1 MSQPSQSPQPPVKP
15 SPIGRFFR
23 LLGRIIDALRT
34 FIGRLLFVLVL
45 VVVLLLI
52 FGGPTPLQVPEGGL
66 VVINPRGPVVEQPG
80 EVDPATLLL
89 GSGEL
94 ATTPVRDIIETLKR
108 AAEDERIAGVVL
120 NLGEMTSISPAN
132 LETVGAALQAFKTSG
147 KSLTAHGDYYDQA
160 QYLLASYADTVF
172 LHPMGQVLLPGYGGS
187 QLFYNELL
195 DKLGVNVHIFR
206 VGTYKAAVEPF
217 ERNNM
222 SEESRANSQQLVDE
236 LWQHY
241 LTQVAENRGLSEQLL
256 RSYTNDFADHLLASD
271 GDTAMTALEHGLVDE
286 LISRPQLRN
295 RLRELAGGA
304 EGDAAA
310 GTIEFQQYLTLT
322 SRPHLPKEN
331 EIGVIVAEGTIDV
344 GDQPRGVI
352 GADSLAALIRE
363 ARRDDSVK
371 AVVLR
376 IDSPGGSALASELI
390 RQELDLLQSSG
401 KPLVVSMGGTAAS
414 GGYWISAMADEIWA
428 SPVTITGSIGIFG
441 MIPTFEGSLASIGVY
456 ADGVSTTPLTRA
468 DSFTGLSAQLATVF
482 QATVEDGYRR
492 FLRLVAEGRGMTEEQ
507 VDAVGQ
513 GQVWSGAQAQQ
524 YGLVDQLGD
533 LDDAVAAAARLAE
546 VNDYQMRYIET
557 PMSPGEVLLQG
568 MAQNIVS
575 VALGNVL
582 LGSDGQAA
590 LGGAVQANILGG
602 WQRMFFDLA
611 ALRLNDPLNLY
622 TLCEFCA
629 VLH

>member
-1 MSQPSQSPQPPVKP
+1 MSQSPRTP

-23 LLGRIIDALRT
+23 LLGRTIDTLRT

-45 VVVLLLI
+45 VVVLLLL
-52 FGGPTPLQVPEGGL
+52 FGGPTPLQVPDGGL

-94 ATTPVRDIIETLKR
+94 ATTPVRDITDTLKR

-120 NLGEMTSISPAN
+120 NLGEMTGISPAN
-132 LETVGAALQAFKTSG
+132 LETVGAALQAFKASG
-147 KSLTAHGDYYDQA
+147 KSLIAHGDYYDQA

-236 LWQHY
+236 LWQRY

-256 RSYTNDFADHLLASD
+256 RSYTNDFGDHLLASD

-310 GTIEFQQYLTLT
+310 GTIEFQQYLSVTDA
-322 SRPHLPKEN
+322 PYLPAEN

-363 ARRDDSVK
+363 ARRDDSIK

-376 IDSPGGSALASELI
+376 IDSPGGLALASELI

-428 SPVTITGSIGIFG
+428 SPVTVTGSIGIFG

-468 DSFTGLSAQLATVF
+468 DPFTGVSGPLATVF

-546 VNDYQMRYIET
+546 VTDYQMRYIET

-568 MAQNIVS
+568 MAQNIGS
-575 VALGNVL
+575 VAAGKML
-582 LGSDGQAA
+582 LGGDGNAA
-590 LGGAVQANILGG
+590 LGGAIQANILGG
-602 WQRMFFDLA
+602 WQRMFSDLS

-629 VLH
+629 VLR

>member
-1 MSQPSQSPQPPVKP
+1 MSQPSPVKP

-23 LLGRIIDALRT
+23 LLGRTIDVLRT
-34 FIGRLLFVLVL
+34 FIGRLLFVIIL

-94 ATTPVRDIIETLKR
+94 ATTPVRDITETLKR
-108 AAEDERIAGVVL
+108 AAEDARIAGVVL
-120 NLGEMTSISPAN
+120 NLGKMTSISPAN
-132 LETVGAALQAFKTSG
+132 LETIGAALQAFKASG

-187 QLFYNELL
+187 QLFYKELL

-236 LWQHY
+236 LWQRY

-256 RSYTNDFADHLLASD
+256 RSYTNDFAVHLLASD

-310 GTIEFQQYLTLT
+310 GTIEFQQYLALT
-322 SRPHLPKEN
+322 RRPHLPSEN
-331 EIGVIVAEGTIDV
+331 EIGVIVAEGTIDM
-344 GDQPRGVI
+344 GDQPRGVV

-428 SPVTITGSIGIFG
+428 SPATVTGSIGIFG
-441 MIPTFEGSLASIGVY
+441 MIPTFEGSLASVGVY

-468 DSFTGLSAQLATVF
+468 DPFTGVSEQLATVF

-513 GQVWSGAQAQQ
+513 GQVWSGAQAQE
-524 YGLVDQLGD
+524 YGLVDQLGG

-568 MAQNIVS
+568 MAQNIGALASKNVS
-575 VALGNVL
+575 
-582 LGSDGQAA
+582 
-590 LGGAVQANILGG
+590 LGG
-602 WQRMFFDLA
+602 WQRMFSDLSVV
-611 ALRLNDPLNLY
+611 RLNDPLNLY
-622 TLCEFCA
+622 TLCELC
-629 VLH
+629 VDLGSE

>member
-1 MSQPSQSPQPPVKP
+1 MSQPLQPPLKS
-15 SPIGRFFR
+15 SPLRRVFR
-23 LLGRIIDALRT
+23 LLGRAIDTLRT
-34 FIGRLLFVLVL
+34 FIGRLLFVMVL

-66 VVINPRGPVVEQPG
+66 VVINPRGPVVEQAG

-94 ATTPVRDIIETLKR
+94 ETTPVRDITEALKR
-108 AAEDERIAGVVL
+108 ASEDERIAGVVL

-132 LETVGAALQAFKTSG
+132 LETVGAALQAFKASG

-160 QYLLASYADTVF
+160 QYLLASYADTVI

-236 LWQHY
+236 LWQRY

-271 GDTAMTALEHGLVDE
+271 GDTAVTALEHGLVDE
-286 LISRPQLRN
+286 LLSRPQLRN

-310 GTIEFQQYLTLT
+310 GTIEFQQYLALT
-322 SRPHLPKEN
+322 SRPHLPSEN

-363 ARRDDSVK
+363 ARRDDNVK

-390 RQELDLLQSSG
+390 RQELDQLQSTG

-441 MIPTFEGSLASIGVY
+441 MIPTFEGSLASVGVY

-468 DSFTGLSAQLATVF
+468 DPFTGVSEQLATVF
-482 QATVEDGYRR
+482 QATVEDGYQR

-513 GQVWSGAQAQQ
+513 GQVWSGAQAQKF
-524 YGLVDQLGD
+524 GLVDELGD

-568 MAQNIVS
+568 MAQNIGS
-575 VALGNVL
+575 VALAKMAFDGDSAAG
-582 LGSDGQAA
+582 LGTAI
-590 LGGAVQANILGG
+590 QANILGG
-602 WQRMFFDLA
+602 WQRMFSDLA

-629 VLH
+629 VLR

>member
-1 MSQPSQSPQPPVKP
+1 MSQPSPVRP

-23 LLGRIIDALRT
+23 LLGRTIDVLRT
-34 FIGRLLFVLVL
+34 FLGRLLFVFVL
-45 VVVLLLI
+45 VVGLLLI

-94 ATTPVRDIIETLKR
+94 ATTPVRDITDTLKR

-132 LETVGAALQAFKTSG
+132 LESVGAALQAFKSSG

-160 QYLLASYADTVF
+160 QYLLASYADTIF

-187 QLFYNELL
+187 QLFYKELL

-236 LWQHY
+236 LWQRY

-271 GDTAMTALEHGLVDE
+271 GDTALTALEHGLVDE
-286 LISRPQLRN
+286 LVSRPQLRN

-310 GTIEFQQYLTLT
+310 GTIEFQQYLSVTDT
-322 SRPHLPKEN
+322 PYLPTGS
-331 EIGVIVAEGTIDV
+331 EIGVIVAEGTIDM
-344 GDQPRGVI
+344 GDQPRGVV

-363 ARRDDSVK
+363 ARRDESVK

-428 SPVTITGSIGIFG
+428 SPVTVTGSIGIFG
-441 MIPTFEGSLASIGVY
+441 LIPTFESSMASIGVY

-468 DSFTGLSAQLATVF
+468 DPFTGVSEQLATVF

-568 MAQNIVS
+568 MAQNIGALASKNVS
-575 VALGNVL
+575 
-582 LGSDGQAA
+582 
-590 LGGAVQANILGG
+590 LGG
-602 WQRMFFDLA
+602 WQRMFSDLS

-622 TLCEFCA
+622 TLCEFC
-629 VLH
+629 VDLGLDLGSE

>member
-1 MSQPSQSPQPPVKP
+1 MSQPSPIKP

-23 LLGRIIDALRT
+23 LLGRTIDVLRT

-80 EVDPATLLL
+80 ELDPATLLL

-94 ATTPVRDIIETLKR
+94 ATTPLRDITEALKR

-120 NLGEMTSISPAN
+120 NLGEMTSISAAN
-132 LETVGAALQAFKTSG
+132 LETVGAALKEFKASG

-236 LWQHY
+236 LWQRY

-271 GDTAMTALEHGLVDE
+271 GDTAATALEHGLVDE

-310 GTIEFQQYLTLT
+310 GTIEFQQYLSVTHMPSLAT
-322 SRPHLPKEN
+322 EAEN

-352 GADSLAALIRE
+352 GADSLSALIRE

-390 RQELDLLQSSG
+390 RQELDLLQSTG

-428 SPVTITGSIGIFG
+428 SPVTVTGSIGIFG

-468 DSFTGLSAQLATVF
+468 DPFTGVSGPLATVF

-546 VNDYQMRYIET
+546 VTDYQMRYIET

-568 MAQNIVS
+568 MAQNIGSAWLQGWLFGDAVS
-575 VALGNVL
+575 DVTIP
-582 LGSDGQAA
+582 
-590 LGGAVQANILGG
+590 ANLLGG
-602 WQRMFFDLA
+602 WQRMFSDLA

>member
-1 MSQPSQSPQPPVKP
+1 MSQPLQPPLKS
-15 SPIGRFFR
+15 SPLRRVFR
-23 LLGRIIDALRT
+23 LLGRAIDTLRT
-34 FIGRLLFVLVL
+34 FIGRLLFVIVL

-94 ATTPVRDIIETLKR
+94 ETTPVRDITEALKR
-108 AAEDERIAGVVL
+108 ASEDERIAGVVL

-132 LETVGAALQAFKTSG
+132 LETVGAALQAFKASG

-160 QYLLASYADTVF
+160 QYLLASYADTVI

-236 LWQHY
+236 LWQSY

-256 RSYTNDFADHLLASD
+256 RSYTNDFAGHLLAAD
-271 GDTAMTALEHGLVDE
+271 GDTAATALEHGLVDE
-286 LISRPQLRN
+286 LLSRPQLRN

-310 GTIEFQQYLTLT
+310 GTIEFQQYLSVTDTPYLST
-322 SRPHLPKEN
+322 EN

-390 RQELDLLQSSG
+390 RQELDVLQSTG

-441 MIPTFEGSLASIGVY
+441 MIPTFEGSLASVGVY

-468 DSFTGLSAQLATVF
+468 DPFTGVSEQLATVF
-482 QATVEDGYRR
+482 QATVEDGYQR

-568 MAQNIVS
+568 MAQNIGS
-575 VALGNVL
+575 AGLGGWLFGRTGSDVALP
-582 LGSDGQAA
+582 
-590 LGGAVQANILGG
+590 ANILGG
-602 WQRMFFDLA
+602 WQRMFSDLA

-622 TLCEFCA
+622 TLCEFCT
-629 VLH
+629 VLR

>member
-1 MSQPSQSPQPPVKP
+1 MSQPSQSPLKS
-15 SPIGRFFR
+15 SPLRRAFR
-23 LLGRIIDALRT
+23 LLGRAIDTLRT
-34 FIGRLLFVLVL
+34 FIGRLLFVIVL

-94 ATTPVRDIIETLKR
+94 ETTPVRDITDALKR

-120 NLGEMTSISPAN
+120 NLGEMTSISAAN
-132 LETVGAALQAFKTSG
+132 LETVGAALQAFKGSG

-160 QYLLASYADTVF
+160 QYLLASYADTVI

-236 LWQHY
+236 LWQSY

-256 RSYTNDFADHLLASD
+256 RSYTNDFADHLLAAD
-271 GDTAMTALEHGLVDE
+271 GDTAATALEHGLVDE
-286 LISRPQLRN
+286 LLSRPQLRN

-304 EGDAAA
+304 ESDAAA
-310 GTIEFQQYLTLT
+310 GTIEFQQYLALT
-322 SRPHLPKEN
+322 TRPHLPSEN

-390 RQELDLLQSSG
+390 RQELDVLQSTG

-441 MIPTFEGSLASIGVY
+441 MIPTFEGSLASVGVY

-468 DSFTGLSAQLATVF
+468 DPFTGVSEQLATVF
-482 QATVEDGYRR
+482 QATVEDGYQR

-513 GQVWSGAQAQQ
+513 GQVWSGAQAQKF
-524 YGLVDQLGD
+524 GLVDELGD

-568 MAQNIVS
+568 MAQNIGS
-575 VALGNVL
+575 VALARMAFDGDSAAG
-582 LGSDGQAA
+582 LGTAI
-590 LGGAVQANILGG
+590 QANILGG
-602 WQRMFFDLA
+602 WQRMFSDLA

-629 VLH
+629 VLR

>member
-1 MSQPSQSPQPPVKP
+1 MSQSPRTP

-23 LLGRIIDALRT
+23 LLGRTIDVLRT

-45 VVVLLLI
+45 VVVLLLV
-52 FGGPTPLQVPEGGL
+52 FGGPTPLQVPDGGL

-94 ATTPVRDIIETLKR
+94 ATTPVRDITDTLKR
-108 AAEDERIAGVVL
+108 AAEDERISGVVL

-132 LETVGAALQAFKTSG
+132 LETVGAALQAFKASG

-236 LWQHY
+236 LWQRY

-271 GDTAMTALEHGLVDE
+271 GDTATTALEHGLVDE

-310 GTIEFQQYLTLT
+310 GTIEFQQYLALT
-322 SRPHLPKEN
+322 SRPHLPTEN

-390 RQELDLLQSSG
+390 RQELDLLQSTG

-468 DSFTGLSAQLATVF
+468 DPFTGVSGQLATVF

-568 MAQNIVS
+568 MAQNIGS
-575 VALGNVL
+575 VALGEML
-582 LGSDGQAA
+582 LGGDGQAA
-590 LGGAVQANILGG
+590 LGGAIQANILGG
-602 WQRMFFDLA
+602 WQRMFSDLS

-629 VLH
+629 VLR

>member
-1 MSQPSQSPQPPVKP
+1 MSQSPRTP

-23 LLGRIIDALRT
+23 LLGRTIDTLRT

-45 VVVLLLI
+45 VVVLLLL
-52 FGGPTPLQVPEGGL
+52 FGGPTPLQVPDGGL

-94 ATTPVRDIIETLKR
+94 ATTPVRDITDTLKR

-132 LETVGAALQAFKTSG
+132 LETVGAALQAFKASG
-147 KSLTAHGDYYDQA
+147 KSLIAHGDYYDQA

-222 SEESRANSQQLVDE
+222 SDESRANSQQLVDE
-236 LWQHY
+236 LWQRY
-241 LTQVAENRGLSEQLL
+241 LSQVAENRGLSEQLL

-271 GDTAMTALEHGLVDE
+271 GDTAATALEHGLVDE

-310 GTIEFQQYLTLT
+310 GTIEFQQYLSVTDA
-322 SRPHLPKEN
+322 PYLPTEN

-363 ARRDDSVK
+363 ARRDDSIK

-390 RQELDLLQSSG
+390 RQELDLLQSTG

-468 DSFTGLSAQLATVF
+468 DPFTGVSGQLATVF

-568 MAQNIVS
+568 MAQNIGS
-575 VALGNVL
+575 VALGEML
-582 LGSDGQAA
+582 LGGDGQAA
-590 LGGAVQANILGG
+590 LGGAIQANILGG
-602 WQRMFFDLA
+602 WQRMFSDLS

-629 VLH
+629 VLR

>member
-1 MSQPSQSPQPPVKP
+1 MSQPSLL
-15 SPIGRFFR
+15 GRFFR
-23 LLGRIIDALRT
+23 ILGRSIDALRT
-34 FIGRLLFVLVL
+34 FFGRLLFVFVLVIVLVL
-45 VVVLLLI
+45 L
-52 FGGPTPLQVPEGGL
+52 FGGSTPLQVPDGGL

-94 ATTPVRDIIETLKR
+94 NTTPLRDITETLKR
-108 AAEDERIAGVVL
+108 AAEDERITGVVL

-132 LETVGAALQAFKTSG
+132 LETVGAALQTFKESG
-147 KSLTAHGDYYDQA
+147 KSLIAHGDYYDQA
-160 QYLLASYADTVF
+160 QYLLASYADTVI

-222 SEESRANSQQLVDE
+222 SDESRANSQQLVDE
-236 LWQHY
+236 LWQRY
-241 LTQVAENRGLSEQLL
+241 LTQVAQNRGLSEQLL
-256 RSYTNDFADHLLASD
+256 RSYTNDFGDHLRASD
-271 GDTAMTALEHGLVDE
+271 GDTAATALEHGLVDE
-286 LISRPQLRN
+286 LLSRPQLRN
-295 RLRELAGGA
+295 HLRELAGGS

-310 GTIEFQQYLTLT
+310 GTIEFQQYLALT
-322 SRPHLPKEN
+322 SGSDLPREN

-344 GDQPRGVI
+344 GDQPRGVV

-363 ARRDDSVK
+363 ARRDDNVK

-376 IDSPGGSALASELI
+376 IDSPGGSAMASELI
-390 RQELDLLQSSG
+390 RQELDLLQTSG

-414 GGYWISAMADEIWA
+414 GGYWIAAMADEIWA
-428 SPVTITGSIGIFG
+428 SPATITGSIGIFG

-468 DSFTGLSAQLATVF
+468 DPFTGISEPLAAVF

-492 FLRLVAEGRGMTEEQ
+492 FLRLVAGGRGMTEEQ

-513 GQVWSGAQAQQ
+513 GQVWSGTQAQQ
-524 YGLVDQLGD
+524 YGLVDYLGD
-533 LDDAVAAAARLAE
+533 LDDAIEAAARLAE
-546 VNDYQMRYIET
+546 VNDYRMRYIET
-557 PMSPGEVLLQG
+557 PMSPGEMLLQG
-568 MAQNIVS
+568 MAQNIGA
-575 VALGNVL
+575 VALGNV
-582 LGSDGQAA
+582 S
-590 LGGAVQANILGG
+590 LGG
-602 WQRMFFDLA
+602 WQRMFSDLA

-622 TLCEFCA
+622 TLCEFC
-629 VLH
+629 LNLGSE

>member
-1 MSQPSQSPQPPVKP
+1 MSQPSPIKP

-23 LLGRIIDALRT
+23 LLGRTIDVLRT
-34 FIGRLLFVLVL
+34 FIGRLLFVIIL

-94 ATTPVRDIIETLKR
+94 ATTPVRDITDTLKR

-132 LETVGAALQAFKTSG
+132 LETVGAALQAFKASG

-160 QYLLASYADTVF
+160 QYLLASYADTIF

-187 QLFYNELL
+187 QLFYKELL

-236 LWQHY
+236 LWQRY

-304 EGDAAA
+304 DGDTAA
-310 GTIEFQQYLTLT
+310 GTIEFQQYLSVTDT
-322 SRPHLPKEN
+322 PFPQTEN
-331 EIGVIVAEGTIDV
+331 EIGVIVAEGTIDM
-344 GDQPRGVI
+344 GDQPRGVV
-352 GADSLAALIRE
+352 GADSLAALIRD
-363 ARRDDSVK
+363 ARRDESVK

-390 RQELDLLQSSG
+390 RQELDLLQSTG

-468 DSFTGLSAQLATVF
+468 DPFTGVSEQLATVF

-492 FLRLVAEGRGMTEEQ
+492 FLRLVAEGRSMTEEQ

-568 MAQNIVS
+568 MAQNIGSVVS
-575 VALGNVL
+575 
-582 LGSDGQAA
+582 GS
-590 LGGAVQANILGG
+590 VSLGG
-602 WQRMFFDLA
+602 WQRMFSDLS

-622 TLCEFCA
+622 TLCEFC
-629 VLH
+629 VDLGLDLGSE

>member
-1 MSQPSQSPQPPVKP
+1 MSQPSQSPQ
-15 SPIGRFFR
+15 SPLKSSPLRRVFR
-23 LLGRIIDALRT
+23 LLGRAIDTLRT
-34 FIGRLLFVLVL
+34 FIGRLLFVIVL

-52 FGGPTPLQVPEGGL
+52 FGGPTPQQVPEGGL

-94 ATTPVRDIIETLKR
+94 ATTPVRDITDALKR

-132 LETVGAALQAFKTSG
+132 LETVGAALQAFKASG

-160 QYLLASYADTVF
+160 QYLLASYADTVI

-236 LWQHY
+236 LWQSY

-256 RSYTNDFADHLLASD
+256 RSYTNDFADHLLAAD
-271 GDTAMTALEHGLVDE
+271 GDTAATALEHGLVDE
-286 LISRPQLRN
+286 LLSRPQLRN

-304 EGDAAA
+304 ESDAAA
-310 GTIEFQQYLTLT
+310 GTIEFQQYLALT
-322 SRPHLPKEN
+322 TRPHLPSEN

-390 RQELDLLQSSG
+390 RQELDVLQSTG

-441 MIPTFEGSLASIGVY
+441 MIPTFEGSLASVGVY

-468 DSFTGLSAQLATVF
+468 DPFTGVSEQLATVF
-482 QATVEDGYRR
+482 QATVEDGYQR

-513 GQVWSGAQAQQ
+513 GQVWSGAQAQKF
-524 YGLVDQLGD
+524 GLVDELGD

-568 MAQNIVS
+568 MAQNIGS
-575 VALGNVL
+575 VALARMAFDGDSAAG
-582 LGSDGQAA
+582 LGTAI
-590 LGGAVQANILGG
+590 QANILGG
-602 WQRMFFDLA
+602 WQRMFSDLA

-629 VLH
+629 VLR

>member
-1 MSQPSQSPQPPVKP
+1 MSQSPRTP

-23 LLGRIIDALRT
+23 LLGRTIDTLRT

-45 VVVLLLI
+45 VVVLLLL
-52 FGGPTPLQVPEGGL
+52 FGGPTPLQVPDGGL

-94 ATTPVRDIIETLKR
+94 ATTPVRDITDTLKR

-132 LETVGAALQAFKTSG
+132 LETVGAALQAFKASG
-147 KSLTAHGDYYDQA
+147 KSLIAHGDYYDQA

-236 LWQHY
+236 LWQRY

-271 GDTAMTALEHGLVDE
+271 GDTATTALEHGLVDE

-310 GTIEFQQYLTLT
+310 GTIEFQQYLSVTDA
-322 SRPHLPKEN
+322 PYLPAEN

-428 SPVTITGSIGIFG
+428 SPVTVTGSIGIFG

-456 ADGVSTTPLTRA
+456 ADGVSTTSLTRA
-468 DSFTGLSAQLATVF
+468 DPFTGVSGPLATVF

-568 MAQNIVS
+568 MAQNIGS
-575 VALGNVL
+575 MALGKAL
-582 LGSDGQAA
+582 LGGDGQAA

-602 WQRMFFDLA
+602 WQRMFSDLA

-629 VLH
+629 VLR

>member
-1 MSQPSQSPQPPVKP
+1 MPHDHGIDYLMSQPSLL
-15 SPIGRFFR
+15 GRFFR
-23 LLGRIIDALRT
+23 ILGRSIDALRT
-34 FIGRLLFVLVL
+34 FLGRLLFVFFLII
-45 VVVLLLI
+45 VVILL
-52 FGGPTPLQVPEGGL
+52 FGGPTPLQVPDGGL
-66 VVINPRGPVVEQPG
+66 VVINPRGPVGEQPG

-94 ATTPVRDIIETLKR
+94 NTTPLRDITETLKR
-108 AAEDERIAGVVL
+108 AAEDERITGVVL

-132 LETVGAALQAFKTSG
+132 LETVGAALQSFKESG
-147 KSLTAHGDYYDQA
+147 KSLIAHGDYYDQA

-222 SEESRANSQQLVDE
+222 SDESRANSQQLVDE
-236 LWQHY
+236 LWQRY
-241 LTQVAENRGLSEQLL
+241 LTQVAQNRGLSEQLL
-256 RSYTNDFADHLLASD
+256 RSYTNDFGDHLRASD
-271 GDTAMTALEHGLVDE
+271 GDTAATALEHGLVDE
-286 LISRPQLRN
+286 LLSRPQLRT
-295 RLRELAGGA
+295 RLRELVDGSEA
-304 EGDAAA
+304 DAAA
-310 GTIEFQQYLTLT
+310 GTIEFQQYLALT
-322 SRPHLPKEN
+322 SGSDLPSEN
-331 EIGVIVAEGTIDV
+331 EIGVIVAEGTIDL
-344 GDQPRGVI
+344 GDQPRGVV

-363 ARRDDSVK
+363 ARRDDNVK

-376 IDSPGGSALASELI
+376 IDSPGGSAMASELI
-390 RQELDLLQSSG
+390 RQELDLLQTSG

-414 GGYWISAMADEIWA
+414 GGYWIAAMADEIWA
-428 SPVTITGSIGIFG
+428 SPATITGSIGIFG

-468 DSFTGLSAQLATVF
+468 DPFTGISEPLATVF

-513 GQVWSGAQAQQ
+513 GQVWSGTRAQQ
-524 YGLVDQLGD
+524 YGLVDHLGD
-533 LDDAVAAAARLAE
+533 LDDAIEAAARLAE
-546 VNDYQMRYIET
+546 VNDYRMRYIET
-557 PMSPGEVLLQG
+557 PMSPGEMLLQG
-568 MAQNIVS
+568 MAQNIS
-575 VALGNVL
+575 SAALGNV
-582 LGSDGQAA
+582 S
-590 LGGAVQANILGG
+590 LGG
-602 WQRMFFDLA
+602 WQRMFSDLA

-622 TLCEFCA
+622 TLCEFC
-629 VLH
+629 LNLGSE

>member
-94 ATTPVRDIIETLKR
+94 ATTPVRDITDVLKR

-132 LETVGAALQAFKTSG
+132 LETVGAALQAFKASG

-236 LWQHY
+236 LWQRY

-256 RSYTNDFADHLLASD
+256 RSYTNDFAGHLLASD
-271 GDTAMTALEHGLVDE
+271 GDTAVTALAHGLVDE

-295 RLRELAGGA
+295 RLRELAGGT

-310 GTIEFQQYLTLT
+310 GTIEFQQYLSVTDMPSLAT
-322 SRPHLPKEN
+322 ETEN

-390 RQELDLLQSSG
+390 RQELDQLKSAG

-428 SPVTITGSIGIFG
+428 SPVTVTGSIGIFG
-441 MIPTFEGSLASIGVY
+441 MIPTFEGSLASVGVY

-468 DSFTGLSAQLATVF
+468 DPFTGVSEQLATVF
-482 QATVEDGYRR
+482 QATVEDGYQR

-568 MAQNIVS
+568 MAENIGAV
-575 VALGNVL
+575 VVGNV
-582 LGSDGQAA
+582 S
-590 LGGAVQANILGG
+590 LGG
-602 WQRMFFDLA
+602 WQRMFSDLA

-629 VLH
+629 VLR